1 MQATW
6 KRLGTRMS
14 KLPIRD
20 NLPCP
25 QASLFIIWWCVWYCG
40 IAALQLVKQAFL
52 LIIWWCG
59 WRCGIGALQPVDALC
74 VLHPSHYAPHSLF
87 ACSKP
92 APGDKTEGPLWPLI
106 HTSSHK
112 KLCFLLDIVTLE
124 ILTLPSPHRL
134 ILRCTL
140 ARGSV
145 SHVFL
150 VVLIIGMA
158 TYKVTFDGQNRGS
171 VSRKKK
177 TEICFM

>member
-1 MQATW
+1 M
-6 KRLGTRMS
+6 
-14 KLPIRD
+14 
-20 NLPCP
+20 
-25 QASLFIIWWCVWYCG
+25 
-40 IAALQLVKQAFL
+40 
-52 LIIWWCG
+52 
-59 WRCGIGALQPVDALC
+59 
-74 VLHPSHYAPHSLF
+74 
-87 ACSKP
+87 
-92 APGDKTEGPLWPLI
+92 WPLI